1 MGAFCKWVNE
11 RGKTSLASNVL
22 NMKRGEREGKW
33 GNVRR
38 GFMEI
43 LERRK
48 QNMDFAASQTIN
60 ETSPPTYSTLV
71 LYLLFTSFSF
81 FKGVDFCGIF
91 YNSGTPPV
99 GR

>member
-1 MGAFCKWVNE
+1 MGAFCRWVNE

-60 ETSPPTYSTLV
+60 ETSPPYILQARTVSFI
-71 LYLLFTSFSF
+71 YLF
-81 FKGVDFCGIF
+81 FIF
-91 YNSGTPPV
+91 
-99 GR
+99 